1 MNDNG
6 TVLVKYVTEIIWDI
20 RKPMSFY
27 EAHGTDAESMRYSK
41 TDEDWATLKKCP
53 DEAYVWEPSPDGYSW
68 ASFAKQKLQEKYGWP
83 IVSCMV
89 GIRRMHVSQ
98 MCETHAEDDVC
109 EMCEEVE
116 DDA

>member
-6 TVLVKYVTEIIWDI
+6 TVLVKYVDQIIWDI
-20 RKPMSFY
+20 RKPMSFHK
-27 EAHGTDAESMRYSK
+27 AHGLAAETMPYSK
-41 TDEDWATLKKCP
+41 TDEDWESLKKCP

-68 ASFAKQKLQEKYGWP
+68 ASFAKEQLQNKYGWP

-98 MCETHAEDDVC
+98 MCETHAKDDVC